1 MLVGARESFTVRS
14 RGIPTA
20 ENYVSDGLV
29 ALWDGIENAGYGV
42 HDPTANTW
50 KDLSGNGRDLT
61 ITAGSF
67 DEISFCPTVT
77 TEKCGAY
84 RAAFDFA
91 YVELVVLISGARDT
105 GTNKECLL
113 YMSDVAERK
122 CCGNILNGYSY
133 MTGVGTR
140 YAWSTPIRDGKRHH
154 IVLNY
159 ATHKARVDGSDRTMM
174 QSSATVDRSA
184 GYFMLSGRYIQASTV
199 KSFSGHVYAMRAY
212 SRALSAAETAHNYA
226 IDKRRFDLP

>member
-1 MLVGARESFTVRS
+1 MQVAAREGFAAAMKRM
-14 RGIPTA
+14 PTA
-20 ENYVSDGLV
+20 ADYVADGLI
-29 ALWDGIENAGYGV
+29 AMWDGIENAGYGV
-42 HDPTANTW
+42 HNQSAKTW

-61 ITAGSF
+61 ITAGRF

-91 YVELVVLISGARDT
+91 YVELVVLVSGARDT

-113 YMSDVAERK
+113 YMSDVTERK
-122 CCGNILNGYSY
+122 CCGNVISGYSY

-154 IVLNY
+154 FVLNY
-159 ATHKARVDGSDRTMM
+159 ATHKVRVDGIDRTMS
-174 QSSATVDRSA
+174 QSSATVDRST

-212 SRALSAAETAHNYA
+212 SRALSATETAHNYA